1 MMPERIFF
9 TGAPGSKWS
18 GICQDLESIPNIN
31 RSDRSNSRE
40 YNHPAYQGHRGAYFG
55 FKWRDLDWEARLDK
69 DYIDSAWS
77 EKTGTKIVKCHDWC
91 YMLDDIKKIF
101 PNDWILL
108 VYRPEHDCY
117 AWWFEVGGFN
127 IAYPNYQSY
136 KSNANMMASIIEQN
150 AMMLEWTNKH
160 NYSWHPYTKKWVEDN
175 FGHQIEFNESLYSH
189 NLVCLVKGP

>member
-1 MMPERIFF
+1 MPERIFF

-18 GICQDLESIPNIN
+18 GICQILESMPSMNI
-31 RSDRSNSRE
+31 SDRNAYKE

-55 FKWRDLDWEARLDK
+55 FKWRDMEWEAKLDK
-69 DYIDSAWS
+69 DYLDSAWS
-77 EKTGTKIVKCHDWC
+77 KKEGTKIIKSHDWC
-91 YMLDDIKKIF
+91 YMLDDIKEQYS
-101 PNDWILL
+101 NDWILL

-127 IAYPNYQSY
+127 ITYPNYQSY

-160 NYSWHPYTKKWVEDN
+160 GYSWHPYTKKWIKDN
-175 FGHQIEFNESLYSH
+175 FGYQVDFDESLYTH
-189 NLVCLVKGP
+189 NLVCLVKGT